1 LEAVEAHAT
10 LGAECCL
17 APQVFLL
24 EFICT
29 FVLVYVIFATA
40 VDRKGAAANAAPLAI
55 GLAVVACLFAEGPFT
70 GGSMNPARS
79 LGAAVAFWT
88 FDHLLIYILAT
99 VCGGAA
105 AGYTYNYLYLEDVQP
120 ASSDERD
127 EE

>member
-1 LEAVEAHAT
+1 MEAVEAHAT

-79 LGAAVAFWT
+79 LGAAVR
-88 FDHLLIYILAT
+88 
-99 VCGGAA
+99 
-105 AGYTYNYLYLEDVQP
+105 
-120 ASSDERD
+120 ASVSERLSA
-127 EE
+127 